1 MSRLLIPSAQSP
13 DVNGRLLG
21 ITPETAGWRYIGF
34 EVYAL
39 KPGQSLRQETGTNEV
54 VLLLLSGIASAAT
67 KHKKWDRIGGRMDIF
82 EQIPPYSV
90 YVPPADVVTLT
101 AETDVEVAVCAAPGK
116 GTYEARLI
124 APENV
129 DAVERGSGDMTRVI
143 HNVLPETEPADSL
156 FIFEVYTPN
165 GNWSSYPPHK
175 HDEDNLPHEAYLE
188 ETYYHRI
195 KNPGGFAIQRVYTA
209 DGSLNETIT
218 VKDGDL
224 VLVPKG
230 FHPVSAPPGYDLYYL
245 NVMAG
250 PVRTWKFT
258 DDPDHVWLKSL

>member
-1 MSRLLIPSAQSP
+1 MSRLVFPSSKQPGPDGKVLGLSP
-13 DVNGRLLG
+13 
-21 ITPETAGWRYIGF
+21 EQAGWSYVGF
-34 EVYAL
+34 EVFAL
-39 KPGQSLRQETGTNEV
+39 NPGQTFRRDTGANEYV
-54 VLLLLSGIASAAT
+54 VLLLSGKAT
-67 KHKKWDRIGGRMDIF
+67 VATRHRQWDGIGERMDIF
-82 EQIPPYSV
+82 ERIPPYSV
-90 YVPPADVVTLT
+90 YVPSSDEIHLT
-101 AETDVEVAVCAAPGK
+101 AETKTEFAVCYAPGK

-124 APENV
+124 APAQV
-129 DAVERGSGDMTRVI
+129 AVAERGEGDMRRTI
-143 HNVLPETEPADSL
+143 FNVLPESEPADSL

-175 HDEDNLPHEAYLE
+175 HDTNKLPDEAYLE

-195 KNPGGFAIQRVYTA
+195 RQPGGFAVQRVYTA
-209 DGSLNETIT
+209 DGSLNETMT

-224 VLVPKG
+224 VIVPKG

-258 DDPDHVWLKSL
+258 DDPDHVWLKS